1 MCSRK
6 KKDDD
11 TDEDKEKKHQSKM
24 DAKFFS
30 FTTFF
35 YAVGKIMQ
43 SNSWSFLVVY
53 LGHTHGITVRGFL

>member
-11 TDEDKEKKHQSKM
+11 TEEDKEKKHQSKM

-35 YAVGKIMQ
+35 YAVSKIMQ
-43 SNSWSFLVVY
+43 STKEFLKGAFFD
-53 LGHTHGITVRGFL
+53 L